1 MGIYT
6 EFLGT
11 LLFLS
16 LFASAALAIALI
28 LYRKRIR
35 EKDFFLKKW
44 ESFGGYTEYTGSF
57 FEEAVSVIGQIR
69 RAIRVFHTNSDR
81 TRLSQEETAFL
92 TDCDALLNNTF
103 TGNETVDALLFTKK
117 KRCSELGIH
126 FTLEIQ
132 AIPDG
137 ELSELLITSLL
148 GNLLDNAIEAA
159 AASGHKAPRI
169 SVRSY
174 IRKSVWIVKTENTK
188 DIQARPLEVQMKT
201 SKKEKKDHGIGLP
214 ILRQITNQY
223 DGSLTFR
230 DLEGSFEVQAMLV
243 LPA

>member
-92 TDCDALLNNTF
+92 ADCDALLNNTF

-159 AASGHKAPRI
+159 AASEHKAPRI

>member
-57 FEEAVSVIGQIR
+57 EEAVSVIGQIR

-92 TDCDALLNNTF
+92 ADCDALLNNTF

-201 SKKEKKDHGIGLP
+201 SKKEKDHGIGLP